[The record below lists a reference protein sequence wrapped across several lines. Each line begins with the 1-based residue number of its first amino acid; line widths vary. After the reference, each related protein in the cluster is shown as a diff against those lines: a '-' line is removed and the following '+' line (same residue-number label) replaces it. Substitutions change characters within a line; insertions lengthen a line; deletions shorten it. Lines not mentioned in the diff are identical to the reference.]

1 MKGDIIPSDVKWIYD
16 WLGWES
22 TCPQDFKTAI
32 EGMQPGETLTVL
44 VNSGGGDVKAG
55 QEIFSIL
62 YGRTD
67 VEIRIQSIAGSAAS
81 VIAMAGRCEIS
92 PVGVI
97 MIHNVAMR
105 GASGDYH
112 DMEKNAEIL
121 RQMNAAMAEAYI
133 AKTGKTEAE
142 ILELMDRET
151 WITARQ
157 ALELGF
163 VDAISGP
170 GTPSLVN
177 ASIGMRLTD
186 EIRQQVMEQKKQK
199 DLAEEEKQ
207 KLLGDLDLYGI

>member
-1 MKGDIIPSDVKWIYD
+1 MLFRS
-16 WLGWES
+16 
-22 TCPQDFKTAI
+22 
-32 EGMQPGETLTVL
+32 
-44 VNSGGGDVKAG
+44 
-55 QEIFSIL
+55 
-62 YGRTD
+62 
-67 VEIRIQSIAGSAAS
+67 
-81 VIAMAGRCEIS
+81 
-92 PVGVI
+92 
-97 MIHNVAMR
+97 
-105 GASGDYH
+105 
-112 DMEKNAEIL
+112 
-121 RQMNAAMAEAYI
+121 
-133 AKTGKTEAE
+133 KTGKTEAE